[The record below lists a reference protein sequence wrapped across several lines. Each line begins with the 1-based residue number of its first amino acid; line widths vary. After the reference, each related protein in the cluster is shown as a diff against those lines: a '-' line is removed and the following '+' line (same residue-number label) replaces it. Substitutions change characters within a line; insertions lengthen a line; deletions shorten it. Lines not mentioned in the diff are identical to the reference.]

1 MPIISAVSDDLP
13 DVSVIPVTLR
23 TVFFECGLD
32 ELIMSNAAVA
42 MLMGLISNICC
53 WMVPACFQ
61 DPSDVMA
68 RGVVLM
74 EVR

>member
-1 MPIISAVSDDLP
+1 MMA
-13 DVSVIPVTLR
+13 
-23 TVFFECGLD
+23 TV
-32 ELIMSNAAVA
+32 AVA
-42 MLMGLISNICC
+42 MLMGLILNICC

-74 EVR
+74 ELR